1 MAFFIL
7 IPSRRG
13 TGKFSPSPAPPP
25 SISTDE
31 AALSTEEAQTC
42 AHAWLSRTHAH
53 AGRAGR
59 DQAPAPQGSRAAGRL
74 SGVGQKR
81 RRLSRS
87 AEFDRVYRHGT
98 SASSRHLVLYAF
110 PRGPLGES
118 EAHPSERDDVGGNG
132 ADDGSRLGVSVGR
145 RVGGAVVRNRVKRQL
160 REAFWSVAGELPGDH
175 DFVIVARSDAGGL
188 AERDGAGGFER
199 ELRDL
204 ARKLGWSGQGD
215 GDGAAG

>member
-1 MAFFIL
+1 M
-7 IPSRRG
+7 
-13 TGKFSPSPAPPP
+13 
-25 SISTDE
+25 
-31 AALSTEEAQTC
+31 
-42 AHAWLSRTHAH
+42 
-53 AGRAGR
+53 
-59 DQAPAPQGSRAAGRL
+59 
-74 SGVGQKR
+74 
-81 RRLSRS
+81 
-87 AEFDRVYRHGT
+87 YRHGT

-110 PRGPLGES
+110 PRGRPGES
-118 EAHPSERDDVGGNG
+118 DNG

-160 REAFWSVAGELPGDH
+160 REAFWVVAGELPGDHDFSDQDFSDH

-188 AERDGAGGFER
+188 AERDGATGFET

>member
-1 MAFFIL
+1 V
-7 IPSRRG
+7 S
-13 TGKFSPSPAPPP
+13 
-25 SISTDE
+25 
-31 AALSTEEAQTC
+31 
-42 AHAWLSRTHAH
+42 
-53 AGRAGR
+53 
-59 DQAPAPQGSRAAGRL
+59 
-74 SGVGQKR
+74 QKR

-110 PRGPLGES
+110 PRGRVGES
-118 EAHPSERDDVGGNG
+118 EALNPEAEQGNG
-132 ADDGSRLGVSVGR
+132 PGYVADEGSRLGVSVGR

-175 DFVIVARSDAGGL
+175 DFVIVARSDADGL

-204 ARKLGWSGQGD
+204 ARKLGWTGQGD
-215 GDGAAG
+215 GDGAAD

>member
-1 MAFFIL
+1 
-7 IPSRRG
+7 
-13 TGKFSPSPAPPP
+13 
-25 SISTDE
+25 
-31 AALSTEEAQTC
+31 
-42 AHAWLSRTHAH
+42 
-53 AGRAGR
+53 
-59 DQAPAPQGSRAAGRL
+59 
-74 SGVGQKR
+74 VGQKR

-110 PRGPLGES
+110 PRGRLGES
-118 EAHPSERDDVGGNG
+118 DARPPESDAGNG
-132 ADDGSRLGVSVGR
+132 SDDGSRLGVSVGR

-188 AERDGAGGFER
+188 AERNGAGGFET